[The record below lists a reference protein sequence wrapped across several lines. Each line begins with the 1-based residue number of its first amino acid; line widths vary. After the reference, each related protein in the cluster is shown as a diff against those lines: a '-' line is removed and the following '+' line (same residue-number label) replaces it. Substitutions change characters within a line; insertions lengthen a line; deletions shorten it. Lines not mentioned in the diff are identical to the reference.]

1 MGFVCGDPNAQVIPL
16 KRTRPLQV
24 KTVSHSAAQYCIE
37 RELVTRTFPIDIA
50 FAITDYK
57 LQGLTLLMLLL
68 NLPKIGKTGQG
79 DTPTS
84 RGLSAMTFA
93 ALYVLVSRGVSF
105 ESLRWLQCDPDRL
118 ALLPRLALSKEV
130 AALDRSYDNKTG
142 LLSRERCRDAVEDLK
157 DAELEA
163 KRRRTTKKP
172 TAKKPAARQVRT
184 TAATKQPRTPEKAAG
199 RRKAAKRARPNSQT
213 TVPEPTTRRAVPVP
227 RGTTKSVRFKSQ
239 DASPEPPAKR
249 RSSRRR
255 AADAARARTPTQDH
269 DPSRDT

>member
-16 KRTRPLQV
+16 KRDRRLRV

-84 RGLSAMTFA
+84 RGLIAMTFA